1 MDILEKS
8 DLELSNTLGDNVLLE
23 QVTVMKKFD
32 SRMITYFQSFQNKL
46 LYIYILVTSNRNPHL
61 LQIL

>member
-23 QVTVMKKFD
+23 QVTVAKNFD

-46 LYIYILVTSNRNPHL
+46 LY
-61 LQIL
+61 

>member
-1 MDILEKS
+1 MDTLVKS

-23 QVTVMKKFD
+23 QVTVTKKD
-32 SRMITYFQSFQNKL
+32 NRMITYFQSFQNRL

-61 LQIL
+61 LQVL

>member
-23 QVTVMKKFD
+23 QVTVTKKFD

-46 LYIYILVTSNRNPHL
+46 LY
-61 LQIL
+61 